1 MERNEEKLDFGFSVT
16 YYCPIL
22 EFPPPNNTLY
32 GRIDQNHRKDINYN
46 FILFKTYFENIK
58 M

>member
-1 MERNEEKLDFGFSVT
+1 MQRNEEKLDFGFSVT

-22 EFPPPNNTLY
+22 EFPPPNSLY
-32 GRIDQNHRKDINYN
+32 DRIDQKHRKDINYN
-46 FILFKTYFENIK
+46 FILFKTYFENLK